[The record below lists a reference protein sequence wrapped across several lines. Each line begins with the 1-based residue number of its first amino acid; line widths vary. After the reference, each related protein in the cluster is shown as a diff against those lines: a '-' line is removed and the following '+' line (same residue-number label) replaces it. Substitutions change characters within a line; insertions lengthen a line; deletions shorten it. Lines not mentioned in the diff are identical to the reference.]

1 MEIEPQATDARPDE
15 ERDRPAVA
23 HPRQSASV
31 IVLRDGD
38 PGGGLR
44 VLLVRRSPQQRFMGG
59 YWVFP
64 GGAVDPHEGVGEAAH
79 RRAAVR
85 ELREEASIDAIAPG
99 ELVAFSRWITPEQ
112 LPIRFETHFFLVRAP
127 AGARA
132 RVDGSECVDLRW
144 DTPRALLAAQ
154 QAGEIELAPPTS
166 RQLEQLSGFA
176 SAAALL
182 DHARAHDVRPLR
194 PVVRSGEIA
203 RIALP
208 GD

>member
-1 MEIEPQATDARPDE
+1 METEPQAADARPHE
-15 ERDRPAVA
+15 EGDRSAPAR
-23 HPRQSASV
+23 PRQSASV
-31 IVLRDGD
+31 IVLRDRD
-38 PGGGLR
+38 PGGSLEL
-44 VLLVRRSPQQRFMGG
+44 LLVRRSPRQRFMGG

-64 GGAVDPHEGVGEAAH
+64 GGAVDADEGVGDAAH

-85 ELREEASIDAIAPG
+85 ELREEADVDAIAPG

-132 RVDGSECVDLRW
+132 RVDGRECVDLRW

-154 QAGEIELAPPTS
+154 RANEIELAPPTS

-182 DHARAHDVRPLR
+182 DHARAHDLRPLL
-194 PVVRSGEIA
+194 PAVRSGEIA
-203 RIALP
+203 RVALP